1 MMPTKRTGLVVA
13 WIAALLLTACA
24 PAMIGAPYSPARAY
38 NVELGVVEASR
49 PVIVD
54 GYQTGAGA
62 ATGAVI
68 GGVGGYQ
75 IGGSSSANA
84 AGAFLGAIIGSL
96 IGNALEREATK
107 ANGVEI
113 TVRLDSGR
121 LLAVVQEDGPDA
133 FRPGDRIRVLSDG
146 YTTRVAR

>member
-1 MMPTKRTGLVVA
+1 MTRVRWSGV
-13 WIAALLLTACA
+13 AALLAALVLTGCA
-24 PAMIGAPYSPARAY
+24 SPPIGDPYYRARAY
-38 NVELGVVEASR
+38 NVELGVVEGMR

-62 ATGAVI
+62 ATGAVV

-113 TVRLDSGR
+113 MVRLDSGR
-121 LLAVVQEDGPDA
+121 LLAVVQEGGPDE

-146 YTTRVAR
+146 YSTRVAR